1 MPAERPSAMG
11 PRLWLQLLTDKRYIG
26 YVLPANLIQCSLF
39 AYLAGAPF
47 VYINVLD
54 LSPQQFSW
62 MFGVNAIGL
71 LIGGRINARI
81 VVRLG
86 PELIFRRAM
95 LATAAS
101 GVLLFAVAL
110 SGWGGFWALAV
121 PQFLFISTLGFNFSN
136 GFALGLAPF
145 GASAGTASALFGTL
159 QFLVAGLGGAAVS
172 AFYDGTARAMTGVMC
187 ATPLI
192 AVALYRWMKS

>member
-1 MPAERPSAMG
+1 MILFWIVVIALAI
-11 PRLWLQLLTDKRYIG
+11 LA
-26 YVLPANLIQCSLF
+26 YVLLDGFDLGVGILYAF
-39 AYLAGAPF
+39 AR
-47 VYINVLD
+47 D
-54 LSPQQFSW
+54 EQ
-62 MFGVNAIGL
+62 
-71 LIGGRINARI
+71 R
-81 VVRLG
+81 
-86 PELIFRRAM
+86 RRAM